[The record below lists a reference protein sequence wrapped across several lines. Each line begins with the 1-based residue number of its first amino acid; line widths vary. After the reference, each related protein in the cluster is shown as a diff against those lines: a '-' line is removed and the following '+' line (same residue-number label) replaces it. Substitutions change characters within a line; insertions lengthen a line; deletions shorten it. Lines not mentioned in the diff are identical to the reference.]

1 LLVSRAR
8 EDISEGTND
17 IFMSQR
23 SKSSEYMM
31 KFNIYFI
38 CGILRTHP
46 LEAGYNT
53 STVAPRI
60 IEGDEEGTWALG
72 V

>member
-8 EDISEGTND
+8 EDISEGTNY
-17 IFMSQR
+17 IFMSPR
-23 SKSSEYMM
+23 SKSSENV

-38 CGILRTHP
+38 FGILTTLRV
-46 LEAGYNT
+46 EAGWNT
-53 STVAPRI
+53 STVAPRVV
-60 IEGDEEGTWALG
+60 EDDEKGTWIPG